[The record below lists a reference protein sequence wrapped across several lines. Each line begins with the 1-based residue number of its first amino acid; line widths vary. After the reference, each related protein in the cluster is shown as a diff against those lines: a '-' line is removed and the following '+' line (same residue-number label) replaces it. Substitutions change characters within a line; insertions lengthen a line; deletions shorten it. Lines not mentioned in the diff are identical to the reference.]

1 MKSPAKR
8 KSSMKSWLMMLLALL
23 TLTILLT
30 GCGTPGSNKVPCPAP
45 PLVEYSTEFNNA
57 LSDQIR
63 SICSDPKYK
72 ETCRALRDAYLLREQ
87 IRSCYEK

>member
-1 MKSPAKR
+1 
-8 KSSMKSWLMMLLALL
+8 MLLLSL

-72 ETCRALRDAYLLREQ
+72 EACRALKDCYLLRQQIKACEEQ
-87 IRSCYEK
+87 